1 MDIEKI
7 ITTAN
12 ELRNM
17 ANTPNILHEPILLEY
32 VAKIRDDLSFIA
44 NNVKQEQPVLSEH
57 LQNLQINMFVQQYG
71 NPNVF
76 INPFVVGQVL
86 ESLDALQAFYIHK
99 RNDLWYYVHPLIIKA
114 SQKLYLDGHYS
125 TAAFRAFVEINDR
138 LKAIF
143 SEIQPA
149 TINIPDGTSLMDR
162 LFAIKSFLLP
172 ISDTSSE
179 TGKSIQQGFHFLFSG
194 AMSALRNPDAHTNKM
209 PLSAEEAMRR
219 LMFASMLMYKIDEA
233 VKKAG
238 IEG

>member
-44 NNVKQEQPVLSEH
+44 HNVKQEQPVLSEH

-76 INPFVVGQVL
+76 INSFAVGQVL
-86 ESLDALQAFYIHK
+86 ESLDALQAFYIQK

-114 SQKLYLDGHYS
+114 SQKLYLDGHYAN
-125 TAAFRAFVEINDR
+125 AAEDAFIEVNAHIKKLYSAFNPNET
-138 LKAIF
+138 K
-143 SEIQPA
+143 
-149 TINIPDGTSLMDR
+149 IPDGVTLMN
-162 LFAIKSFLLP
+162 K
-172 ISDTSSE
+172 
-179 TGKSIQQGFHFLFSG
+179 LFSEDNPLVSIHDRSTQTGRDIHNGYRFMLAG
-194 AMSALRNPDAHTNKM
+194 AMSALRNPKAHSNDEK
-209 PLSAEEAMRR
+209 LSPEEAMRR
-219 LMFASMLMYKIDEA
+219 LMFASMLMYKIDE
-233 VKKAG
+233 VKL
-238 IEG
+238 